1 MIFYAPE
8 CTLDHNTYTLSEVE
22 SKHCIKVLRNKIGS
36 EIEII
41 NGHGGQFLCKIID
54 DHHKK
59 CEVKIIEKTQHPSR
73 PNDTHIAM
81 AIPKSSDRL
90 EWFMEKATEIGISR
104 LSLINCEH
112 SERRSFNQTRL
123 TKITV
128 SALKQSKRFHLP
140 IIEEPV
146 KFQEFIN
153 KHPKGYI
160 GHCNVDDK
168 IMGREMNQLMPFLIG
183 PEGDFSNEEI
193 QRAKDSGYLSVDL
206 SKNRLRTET
215 AALSAVFYL
224 SDILV

>member
-41 NGHGGQFLCKIID
+41 NGHGGQFLCEIID

-59 CEVKIIEKTQHPSR
+59 CEVKITKKTQHPSKQ
-73 PNDTHIAM
+73 NDTHIAM

-112 SERRSFNQTRL
+112 SERRSFNHTRL
-123 TKITV
+123 SKITV

-153 KHPKGYI
+153 KYPKGYI
-160 GHCNVDDK
+160 GHCNVDNK

-193 QRAKDSGYLSVDL
+193 KRAKDSGYMSVEL

-215 AALSAVFYL
+215 AALSAAFYL

>member
-1 MIFYAPE
+1 MKIQPPILPLNSTVQFGWNLTA
-8 CTLDHNTYTLSEVE
+8 V
-22 SKHCIKVLRNKIGS
+22 KIGCYLA
-36 EIEII
+36 ET
-41 NGHGGQFLCKIID
+41 L
-54 DHHKK
+54 
-59 CEVKIIEKTQHPSR
+59 
-73 PNDTHIAM
+73 A
-81 AIPKSSDRL
+81 
-90 EWFMEKATEIGISR
+90 
-104 LSLINCEH
+104 
-112 SERRSFNQTRL
+112 
-123 TKITV
+123 
-128 SALKQSKRFHLP
+128 
-140 IIEEPV
+140 V

-160 GHCNVDDK
+160 GHCNVGDK